1 MIMAFFYYTAK
12 DRRGQVIEGLIEAD
26 SEEAAA
32 EMLADRSLVVI
43 AFKVKKEFAW
53 FNKFQNS
60 LGWLNRVKAKDLVIF
75 SRQLSVMISATIPI
89 VQALRTLIVQ
99 TSNVALKII
108 ISEVADEVEGGA
120 KLSLALSRH
129 PNVFN
134 NFFINLIKSGETAG
148 QVDEVLNYLA
158 EQQEKD
164 YDLKARI
171 RGAMIYPIFILAGLL
186 VVGAIMMVF
195 VVPQITAML
204 VETGGQLPL
213 STRLL
218 IGASGFLTAWW
229 WLLAL
234 IILAVTVG
242 WRFYVR
248 TEHGRYQW
256 DFLKLKLPILSKLF
270 KDIYLVRFT
279 RSMSTLIKGGV
290 SLTQGLAIVAKVV
303 SNVVYEDL
311 IMSTAQEVEGGN
323 SVASVFLQSKNVP
336 PMLSQ
341 MMVIGEQTGKL
352 DDVLAKLSEFY
363 TREVDNT
370 VRNLTTIME
379 PVVLTLMGIA
389 VGILVAAIILPMYNL
404 ASSF

>member
-1 MIMAFFYYTAK
+1 MPSFYYTAK
-12 DRRGQVIEGLIEAD
+12 DRHGQVVTGLIEAD
-26 SEEAAA
+26 SEETAA
-32 EMLADRSLVVI
+32 EMLAERSLMVI
-43 AFKVKKEFAW
+43 AFKAKRDFAW
-53 FNKFQNS
+53 FGKIQGS
-60 LGWLNRVKAKDLVIF
+60 LGMLNRVKAKDLVVF

-99 TSNVALKII
+99 TTNVTLKII

-129 PNVFN
+129 PKVFN
-134 NFFINLIKSGETAG
+134 GFFVNLIKSGETAG

-164 YDLKARI
+164 YELKARI
-171 RGAMIYPIFILAGLL
+171 RGAMIYPIFILVGLL
-186 VVGAIMMVF
+186 VVGTIMMVF
-195 VVPQITAML
+195 VVPQITGML
-204 VETGGQLPL
+204 LESGSQLPL
-213 STRLL
+213 STRIL
-218 IGASGFLTAWW
+218 IGTSNFLTAWW

-234 IILAVTVG
+234 AVVVLTVG

-248 TEHGRYQW
+248 TVNGRYQW

-279 RSMSTLIKGGV
+279 RSMATLIKGGV

-303 SNVVYEDL
+303 SNMVYEDL

-352 DDVLAKLSEFY
+352 DEVLAKLSEFY

-379 PVVLTLMGIA
+379 PVVLTLMGIG